1 MADDGNKGKIED
13 EFFGTPL
20 TTAMAM
26 PFNLAVGD
34 IILGRVSKVDD
45 EYVYVSTGFK
55 SEGRIPV
62 EEFKDSP
69 EGEVGYKLD
78 DEVEVMVDR
87 IAGEDIYLSYESVLD
102 RRRWEELI
110 RQHEEKEPIE
120 GIVKQQVKGGYRLD
134 VGVSRHAFLPG
145 SHLGLQV
152 NDFDAELKDK
162 PLRVVIIE
170 INPDSENIVVS
181 HRELRKRE
189 LAEKESEFFAN
200 IEIDSIIE
208 GKVTRLTNFGAF
220 VDVGGVEG
228 LVHISELAW
237 NRVGHPSQVLSC
249 GDVINVKVL
258 NVDEEAKKISL
269 SLKEATEDPW
279 NSITQT
285 FSIDEVIK
293 GTVSKVVKFG
303 AFIRLNKDFEGLLH
317 ISEIQASMSG
327 NRAKLNVGE
336 EIKVKIL
343 NIDQEN
349 KRIKL
354 GLVAALAANVPK
366 EMKQY
371 IDDGKSSFTIGDAL
385 DGALDEQE
393 K

>member
-1 MADDGNKGKIED
+1 MADDGKGKMEE

-20 TTAMAM
+20 TSAMAM

-34 IILGRVSKVDD
+34 IILGRVSKIDD

-55 SEGRIPV
+55 SEGRIPLK
-62 EEFKDSP
+62 EFRDSP

-78 DEVEVMVDR
+78 DEIEVMVDR
-87 IAGEDIYLSYESVLD
+87 VAGEDIYLSYENVLD
-102 RRRWEELI
+102 KRLWEKLI
-110 RQHEEKEPIE
+110 QAHEDNEPIE
-120 GIVKQQVKGGYRLD
+120 GTVRQQVKGGYRLD

-145 SHLGLQV
+145 SHLGMQV
-152 NDFDAELKDK
+152 KEFDSELKDK
-162 PLRVVIIE
+162 QLRVIIIE
-170 INPDSENIVVS
+170 INPDKENIVVS
-181 HRELRKRE
+181 HRDLRKRE
-189 LAEKESEFFAN
+189 LAEIESEFFGN
-200 IEIDSIIE
+200 IEVGSIVE

-220 VDVGGVEG
+220 IDLGGVEG
-228 LVHISELAW
+228 LCHISELAW
-237 NRVGHPSQVLSC
+237 NRVSHPSKVLNT
-249 GDVINVKVL
+249 GDVVNVKVL

-269 SLKEATEDPW
+269 SIKEATEDPW
-279 NSITQT
+279 NSITDR
-285 FSIDEVIK
+285 FSIDDVIK

-303 AFIRLNKDFEGLLH
+303 AFIRLDDDFEGLLH
-317 ISEIQASMSG
+317 ISEIQATMG
-327 NRAKLNVGE
+327 NNKRKLNTGE

-343 NIDQEN
+343 NIDQAN

-354 GLVAALAANVPK
+354 GLVQALTANVPQ

-385 DGALDEQE
+385 DGALDEQD